1 MRAKGRMTV
10 ILSPSAHLDSLQCKQ
25 QRKRQQENFGR
36 LVLWNVRL
44 VTSRQTVRLVTSRQT
59 VRLVTSR
66 QTVRLVT
73 SMQTAWLPQGKLS
86 AWLPQGKLSAWLL
99 HGKLSAWL
107 PQGRLSTWLP
117 QGKLSAWLPQ
127 GKLPEKRRMVFGVER
142 AQRTLLRSK
151 EKPHHCWRNEMI
163 IINSFCKAYLRPL
176 ARVALFCAPRGGW
189 EGGGTGDPMPFFY
202 TTQRGPHAI
211 PLSRVQAIPSRNVF
225 QGR

>member
-1 MRAKGRMTV
+1 MECPLGYLTANCPLGYLKASCPLGYLTANCP
-10 ILSPSAHLDSLQCKQ
+10 LGYLNANC
-25 QRKRQQENFGR
+25 
-36 LVLWNVRL
+36 L
-44 VTSRQTVRLVTSRQT
+44 VTARQTVRLVTSRQT

-66 QTVRLVT
+66 QTVHLVTSRQTVRLVT
-73 SMQTAWLPQGKLS
+73 SRQTARKTTDG
-86 AWLPQGKLSAWLL
+86 
-99 HGKLSAWL
+99 
-107 PQGRLSTWLP
+107 
-117 QGKLSAWLPQ
+117 
-127 GKLPEKRRMVFGVER
+127 FGVER

-211 PLSRVQAIPSRNVF
+211 PLSRVQAIPSGNVF